1 MEVER
6 VLTVNMLKPY
16 YIKADENHI
25 RVILAYKYF
34 SIFIKGEVYQFI
46 PIEEKEIRLHR
57 KTREIVNLN
66 AEFAFQRGKKIV
78 RIAMSE
84 LVSLPNFLTL
94 LHSIVED
101 FYQKNNLVDEE
112 KMPSENESVIQELER
127 LNLYRLIDKA
137 LDEHDEELFNKLT
150 KLL

>member
-1 MEVER
+1 MGVER

-16 YIKADENHI
+16 YIKADENNI
-25 RVILAYKYF
+25 RVILAYQYF

-57 KTREIVNLN
+57 ETREISNIN

-78 RIAMSE
+78 RIAMTE

-94 LHSIVED
+94 LHSIIEE
-101 FYQKNNLVDEE
+101 FYKKNNILNEGKV
-112 KMPSENESVIQELER
+112 PSENEGMVRELER

-137 LDEHDEELFNKLT
+137 LDERDENLFYKLT